1 MDDVIYQIG
10 ALPARA
16 QAAATTVKYVKPH
29 GALYNTI
36 VHHEVQAHAVVEAH
50 GLLGASPRSW
60 SSTT

>member
-10 ALPARA
+10 ALPAR
-16 QAAATTVKYVKPH
+16 
-29 GALYNTI
+29 
-36 VHHEVQAHAVVEAH
+36 VQAVVEAH